1 MIAKVLSYALL
12 GLEGVPV
19 TVETDIS
26 RGLPA
31 FEMVGL
37 PDAAVKEAR
46 ERVKSAVKNSG
57 LDFPAH
63 KITVNFAPAD
73 VKKEGSAFDLPV
85 AVSILA
91 AYGVLRADMK
101 DTVFLGEL
109 ALNGELRPVSGV
121 LPALISARDKGFQ
134 TFIVPKENAKEAG
147 YIRGVKVYAAASLRE
162 VTDHLSGLVPLE
174 PVPPSEFSARNNAAE
189 KECDL
194 SFVKGQPVAKRALE
208 VAVAGGHNILFVG
221 PPGSGKTMLARAIP
235 SILPDMTFEEALEIT
250 KIHSV
255 AGILGGGIVN
265 AIIALSIVSW
275 TKYARLAR
283 SMVLKIYN
291 RDYIAAARVTGSA
304 TSHILWKYMLPNA
317 LPTILI
323 TGATD
328 IGSMMLEIA
337 GLSFLGF
344 GAQPPTAE
352 WGYMLNEGRAYIT
365 AAPWLMIF
373 PGLAIFVTVVIFNLL
388 GDSLR
393 DVLDPRDE

>member
-1 MIAKVLSYALL
+1 MAKL
-12 GLEGVPV
+12 
-19 TVETDIS
+19 
-26 RGLPA
+26 
-31 FEMVGL
+31 
-37 PDAAVKEAR
+37 
-46 ERVKSAVKNSG
+46 KN
-57 LDFPAH
+57 F
-63 KITVNFAPAD
+63 I
-73 VKKEGSAFDLPV
+73 KKNPSF
-85 AVSILA
+85 
-91 AYGVLRADMK
+91 
-101 DTVFLGEL
+101 TVFLILAVLLVAAAIFAPLIATHDPYEAVLGDAVQPPSAGHWFGTDRMGRDLFSRVIFGARTSLAAAL
-109 ALNGELRPVSGV
+109 ALVGIIVVVGTFLGIVAGYFGGV
-121 LPALISARDKGFQ
+121 LDAVIMRIADMMISF
-134 TFIVPKENAKEAG
+134 
-147 YIRGVKVYAAASLRE
+147 
-162 VTDHLSGLVPLE
+162 
-174 PVPPSEFSARNNAAE
+174 
-189 KECDL
+189 
-194 SFVKGQPVAKRALE
+194 
-208 VAVAGGHNILFVG
+208 
-221 PPGSGKTMLARAIP
+221 PGMVLAIA
-235 SILPDMTFEEALEIT
+235 
-250 KIHSV
+250 V

-291 RDYIAAARVTGSA
+291 RDYIAAARVTGST

>member
-19 TVETDIS
+19 AVETDIS

-134 TFIVPKENAKEAG
+134 KFIVPKENAKEAG

-162 VTDHLSGLVPLE
+162 VTEHLSGLVPLE

-221 PPGSGKTMLARAIP
+221 PPGSGKPCSRAR
-235 SILPDMTFEEALEIT
+235 F
-250 KIHSV
+250 
-255 AGILGGGIVN
+255 
-265 AIIALSIVSW
+265 
-275 TKYARLAR
+275 
-283 SMVLKIYN
+283 
-291 RDYIAAARVTGSA
+291 
-304 TSHILWKYMLPNA
+304 
-317 LPTILI
+317 
-323 TGATD
+323 
-328 IGSMMLEIA
+328 
-337 GLSFLGF
+337 
-344 GAQPPTAE
+344 PPFCP
-352 WGYMLNEGRAYIT
+352 I
-365 AAPWLMIF
+365 
-373 PGLAIFVTVVIFNLL
+373 
-388 GDSLR
+388 
-393 DVLDPRDE
+393 